1 MNSRILRFA
10 VVGGIGFVADAAMLA
25 LLMAV
30 TPLGPFLSRL
40 VSIGLALAVTWLC
53 NRHMTFQPSS
63 RGLAAEGARYSGVGV
78 TTSIVNYLVYCGL
91 LIACRGCRRWPP
103 SSSASAAAMTL
114 SYLGYSRLVFDR

>member
-25 LLMAV
+25 LLMAA

-40 VSIGLALAVTWLC
+40 VSIGFALAVTWLC

-63 RGLAAEGARYSGVGV
+63 RGLAAEGARYGGVGV
-78 TTSIVNYLVYCGL
+78 TTSVVNYLVYCGL
-91 LIACRGCRRWPP
+91 LIVLPGLPVLAALVA
-103 SSSASAAAMTL
+103 ASAAAMTL